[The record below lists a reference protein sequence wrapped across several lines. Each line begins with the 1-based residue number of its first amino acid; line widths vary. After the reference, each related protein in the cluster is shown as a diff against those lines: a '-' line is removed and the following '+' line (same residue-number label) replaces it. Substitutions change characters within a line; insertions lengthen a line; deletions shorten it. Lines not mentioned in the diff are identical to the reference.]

1 MTDDRLAYLF
11 DTWRDWMRAPD
22 HRHALG
28 YPSTASGI
36 RYRPGG
42 DFDAMVA
49 SLDETMAL
57 AMDACIDDLPLM
69 ERTAVY
75 AVVIGPM
82 VWRLREP
89 VHIVHE
95 RARDMLKIALN
106 RRGIE

>member
-1 MTDDRLAYLF
+1 MTDERLSYLL
-11 DTWRDWMRAPD
+11 DSWREWMRRPD
-22 HRHALG
+22 HLGALG
-28 YPSTASGI
+28 YPPTASGI

-42 DFDAMVA
+42 DFDAMI
-49 SLDETMAL
+49 SNLDETMAL
-57 AMDACIDDLPLM
+57 AVDACVDDLPLM

-75 AVVIGPM
+75 AVVIGPA

-89 VHIVHE
+89 MADVHE